1 MNKYLV
7 VTGFFNINRDKWNS
21 IYKREL
27 CKYFENAKRILSTPE
42 DLVIFTNKDNVEFI
56 SENRDK
62 SYSTHL
68 IITNYEDL
76 KYYKY
81 EERIRNIM
89 LSESF
94 KSFITHDICKVQNL
108 TTRNI

>member
-42 DLVIFTNKDNVEFI
+42 D
-56 SENRDK
+56 
-62 SYSTHL
+62 
-68 IITNYEDL
+68 
-76 KYYKY
+76 
-81 EERIRNIM
+81 
-89 LSESF
+89 
-94 KSFITHDICKVQNL
+94 
-108 TTRNI
+108 